1 MIFKVTYQPAKFDA
15 PTRENTEA
23 LYVEASDNV
32 TARRLVEQNTPYNIE
47 FIQPL
52 EGKHLEYEQ
61 KSPDFKIT
69 EFNV

>member
-15 PTRENTEA
+15 PNRENTES
-23 LYVEASDNV
+23 LYVEASDIV
-32 TARRLVEQNTPYNIE
+32 IARRLVEQNTPYNIE

-52 EGKHLEYEQ
+52 EGNHLEYEQ
-61 KSPDFKIT
+61 KNPDFKIT